1 MHLSILRVKN
11 DMNVYIRKL
20 VIDSLKPHEFSKFD
34 LSKSLCTLDGVEEL
48 TLSVTE
54 VDSNTETVRLTLI
67 GPDIK
72 FEEVLDVLK
81 ECGAAVKSV
90 DEIVTKS
97 NKN

>member
-1 MHLSILRVKN
+1 MS
-11 DMNVYIRKL
+11 VYIRKL

-34 LSKSLCTLDGVEEL
+34 LSKSLCTLSGVEEL

-67 GPDIK
+67 GPDIR
-72 FEEVLDVLK
+72 FDEVLDVLK

-90 DEIVTKS
+90 DEIITKS
-97 NKN
+97 TNI

>member
-1 MHLSILRVKN
+1 
-11 DMNVYIRKL
+11 MNVYIRKL

>member
-1 MHLSILRVKN
+1 MS
-11 DMNVYIRKL
+11 VYIRKL

-34 LSKSLCTLDGVEEL
+34 LSKSLCMLKGVEEL
-48 TLSVTE
+48 MLSVTE

-72 FEEVLDVLK
+72 FEEVLNVLK

-90 DEIVTKS
+90 DEIITKS
-97 NKN
+97 TKN

>member
-1 MHLSILRVKN
+1 MS
-11 DMNVYIRKL
+11 VYIRKL

-34 LSKSLCTLDGVEEL
+34 LSKSLCTLNGVEEL

-54 VDSNTETVRLTLI
+54 VDSNTETVRLTLM
-67 GPDIK
+67 GPDIQ
-72 FEEVLDVLK
+72 FEEVLEVLK

>member
-1 MHLSILRVKN
+1 MS
-11 DMNVYIRKL
+11 VYIRKL

-34 LSKSLCTLDGVEEL
+34 LSKSLCTLKGVGEL
-48 TLSVTE
+48 MLSVTE

-72 FEEVLDVLK
+72 FEEVLNVLK

-90 DEIVTKS
+90 DEIITKS
-97 NKN
+97 TKN